1 MTNVQIWG
9 KALTGMPRLT
19 DEQWEQL
26 DPFGRWLICV
36 RASVLLMTFSSSV
49 LAGLLALYFNT
60 LHWGLWCLVTLGL
73 CLAHAT
79 NNLINDAT
87 DYWRG
92 IDKDE
97 YFRNQ
102 YGVQPLARGLVSSAE
117 MIFLIG
123 CTGLAALAIGLL
135 LLWWRGELV
144 LQLLLAGCFF
154 VLFYTWPLKKW
165 GLGEPA
171 VLLVWGPLMVGG
183 GYYVITGQWSWLVAL
198 ISLAYA
204 LGPTCVLFGKH
215 IDKLAA
221 DAVKGVRTLPVILG
235 DSQARRWVQAMLVT
249 QYAIVVLL
257 VLSGCLPW
265 PTLLV
270 LLGLKSAR
278 RLWQVYSQTTPDNKP
293 ERYPESV
300 WPLWFSAY
308 AFAHTRLFGGW
319 LFLGLVLGW
328 VWDLL

>member
-1 MTNVQIWG
+1 MTNFQIWG

-19 DEQWEQL
+19 DEQWQQL
-26 DPFGRWLICV
+26 DPVGRWLICV
-36 RASVLLMTFSSSV
+36 RASVLLMTFSSSI
-49 LAGLLALYFNT
+49 LAGILALYFNVMD
-60 LHWGLWCLVTLGL
+60 WGLWLLVTLGL

-92 IDKDE
+92 IDKEE

-102 YGVQPLARGLVSSAE
+102 YGVQPLARGLISRSG
-117 MIFLIG
+117 MLLLIG
-123 CTGLAALAIGLL
+123 GTGLSALGIGLV
-135 LLWWRGELV
+135 LLWLRGELV
-144 LQLLLAGCFF
+144 LHLLLAGCFF

-183 GYYVITGQWSWLVAL
+183 GYYVISGEWSWLVAL
-198 ISLAYA
+198 ISIPYA

-215 IDKLAA
+215 IDKRAA
-221 DAVKGVRTLPVILG
+221 DAAKGVRTLPVMLG
-235 DSQARRWVQAMLVT
+235 DIRARRWVHYMLVA

-257 VLSGCLPW
+257 VVMNYLPW
-265 PTLLV
+265 PALFV
-270 LLGLKSAR
+270 LFGLKSAR
-278 RLWQVYSQTTPDNKP
+278 AMWRVYSKTTPESKP

-319 LFLGLVLGW
+319 LFLGLLVANFTG
-328 VWDLL
+328 